1 MQRLCTKLRS
11 LASVS
16 SSNRLLH
23 SSPQFYHRTL
33 HFAAVSSKWSLNGS
47 LLKTSSS
54 LPIQLPSLP
63 FLPSF
68 RLSPLSHP
76 VRIIVQK
83 GIVIIAKEL
92 NSEEEFEEPM
102 SNLVKHLTSQAVHP
116 SHLVQVRQVSS
127 RERKKNRKPMTPLT
141 SKVKM
146 FKMKA
151 YSSYKDRFRTM
162 NDGTIR
168 RWREGKNHNAHLKS
182 KKSRRRLRQ
191 PSTVPAAYAKVMK
204 KLSLCV

>member
-16 SSNRLLH
+16 SSHRLLH
-23 SSPQFYHRTL
+23 SSPQFYHRPL
-33 HFAAVSSKWSLNGS
+33 HFAAAS
-47 LLKTSSS
+47 TSFATISS
-54 LPIQLPSLP
+54 LFSSVSTLPPCKRIFALVCLQLL
-63 FLPSF
+63 
-68 RLSPLSHP
+68 
-76 VRIIVQK
+76 
-83 GIVIIAKEL
+83 
-92 NSEEEFEEPM
+92 
-102 SNLVKHLTSQAVHP
+102 
-116 SHLVQVRQVSS
+116 QVRQVSS

-141 SKVKM
+141 SKVKK

-204 KLSLCV
+204 KLSFCV

>member
-16 SSNRLLH
+16 SSHRLLH
-23 SSPQFYHRTL
+23 SSPQFFHRPL
-33 HFAAVSSKWSLNGS
+33 HFAAASSKWSLNGS
-47 LLKTSSS
+47 ILNTSSS

-76 VRIIVQK
+76 
-83 GIVIIAKEL
+83 
-92 NSEEEFEEPM
+92 
-102 SNLVKHLTSQAVHP
+102 
-116 SHLVQVRQVSS
+116 LVQVRHVSS

-141 SKVKM
+141 SKVKK

-204 KLSLCV
+204 KLSFCV

>member
-16 SSNRLLH
+16 SSHRLLH
-23 SSPQFYHRTL
+23 SSPQFYHRPL
-33 HFAAVSSKWSLNGS
+33 HFAAASSKWSLNGS
-47 LLKTSSS
+47 LLNTSSS

-68 RLSPLSHP
+68 RLSPLSDP
-76 VRIIVQK
+76 RIF
-83 GIVIIAKEL
+83 A
-92 NSEEEFEEPM
+92 
-102 SNLVKHLTSQAVHP
+102 LVCLQ
-116 SHLVQVRQVSS
+116 LVQVRHVSS

-141 SKVKM
+141 SKVKK

-204 KLSLCV
+204 KLSFCV

>member
-1 MQRLCTKLRS
+1 MQRLCTKFRS
-11 LASVS
+11 LASIS
-16 SSNRLLH
+16 SSHRHLH
-23 SSPQFYHRTL
+23 SSQQFYQRPL
-33 HFAAVSSKWSLNGS
+33 HFAAASSKWSRNGFLLN
-47 LLKTSSS
+47 TSSS
-54 LPIQLPSLP
+54 LTIQLPSLP

-68 RLSPLSHP
+68 RLSPLSLS

-92 NSEEEFEEPM
+92 NSEEDFEEPM
-102 SNLVKHLTSQAVHP
+102 SNLVQHLTSHAVHP
-116 SHLVQVRQVSS
+116 SYLVQVRHVSS
-127 RERKKNRKPMTPLT
+127 RERKKSRKPMTPLT
-141 SKVKM
+141 SKVKK

-204 KLSLCV
+204 KLSFCV

>member
-16 SSNRLLH
+16 SSHRLLH
-23 SSPQFYHRTL
+23 SSPQFYHRPL
-33 HFAAVSSKWSLNGS
+33 HFAAASSKWSLNGS
-47 LLKTSSS
+47 LLNTSSL

-68 RLSPLSHP
+68 RLSPPSHP
-76 VRIIVQK
+76 RIFALECLQ
-83 GIVIIAKEL
+83 L
-92 NSEEEFEEPM
+92 
-102 SNLVKHLTSQAVHP
+102 L
-116 SHLVQVRQVSS
+116 QVRQVSS

-141 SKVKM
+141 SKVKK
-146 FKMKA
+146 FRMKA

-204 KLSLCV
+204 KLSFCV

>member
-1 MQRLCTKLRS
+1 MQRLCTKFRS
-11 LASVS
+11 LASIS
-16 SSNRLLH
+16 SSQRLLH
-23 SSPQFYHRTL
+23 SSQQFYQRPL
-33 HFAAVSSKWSLNGS
+33 HFAAASSKWSRNGFLLN
-47 LLKTSSS
+47 TSSS
-54 LPIQLPSLP
+54 LTIQLPSLP

-68 RLSPLSHP
+68 RLSPLS
-76 VRIIVQK
+76 
-83 GIVIIAKEL
+83 L
-92 NSEEEFEEPM
+92 S
-102 SNLVKHLTSQAVHP
+102 
-116 SHLVQVRQVSS
+116 LVQVRHVSS
-127 RERKKNRKPMTPLT
+127 RERKKSRKPITPLT
-141 SKVKM
+141 SKVKK

-204 KLSLCV
+204 KLSFCV

>member
-16 SSNRLLH
+16 SSHRLLH
-23 SSPQFYHRTL
+23 SSPQFYHRPL
-33 HFAAVSSKWSLNGS
+33 HFAAASSKWSLNGS
-47 LLKTSSS
+47 LLNTSSS

-68 RLSPLSHP
+68 RLSPLSDP
-76 VRIIVQK
+76 
-83 GIVIIAKEL
+83 
-92 NSEEEFEEPM
+92 
-102 SNLVKHLTSQAVHP
+102 
-116 SHLVQVRQVSS
+116 LVQVRHVSS

-141 SKVKM
+141 SKVKK

-204 KLSLCV
+204 KLSFCV

>member
-16 SSNRLLH
+16 SSHRLLH
-23 SSPQFYHRTL
+23 SSPQFFHRPL
-33 HFAAVSSKWSLNGS
+33 HFAAASSKWSLNGS
-47 LLKTSSS
+47 LLNTSSS

-76 VRIIVQK
+76 
-83 GIVIIAKEL
+83 
-92 NSEEEFEEPM
+92 
-102 SNLVKHLTSQAVHP
+102 
-116 SHLVQVRQVSS
+116 LVQVRHVSS

-141 SKVKM
+141 SKVKK

-168 RWREGKNHNAHLKS
+168 RWREGKNHNAHLKVIAFRIS
-182 KKSRRRLRQ
+182 FGPGVLNSIFFSFALW
-191 PSTVPAAYAKVMK
+191 
-204 KLSLCV
+204 C